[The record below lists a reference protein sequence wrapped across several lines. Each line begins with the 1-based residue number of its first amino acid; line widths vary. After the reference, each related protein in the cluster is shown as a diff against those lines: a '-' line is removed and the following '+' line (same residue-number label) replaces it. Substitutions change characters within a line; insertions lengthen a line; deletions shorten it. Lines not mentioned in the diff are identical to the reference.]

1 MINGRWVESHE
12 IFDKLPELQNS
23 ESKADQPSLS
33 LVTGNHLSAVDFVTS
48 AVREDRNKGND
59 QGKVWKEIRFRDVLL
74 SQTENELSLIQ
85 VCC

>member
-23 ESKADQPSLS
+23 ESKADQPT
-33 LVTGNHLSAVDFVTS
+33 LVTGNHLSGVDFVTS